1 MVFASLKTGFA
12 RLWANRRLIL
22 IFYLAN
28 LFFALIVALPFR
40 AVLGHF
46 IGDSRMGEKLAGP
59 IDMDFLLEFL
69 HYNPALRGTT
79 LMLALAAFAA
89 YSLANLFLSGGAYA
103 ALMSDEKYSSSR
115 FWGNSAHFF
124 GRFFRLFLWGLP
136 VFGALFCLQWAVS
149 GLRGVIFGNDPYE
162 YAIYWSQWM
171 ELALR
176 WYALF
181 QFLIIFD
188 YARIYTVK
196 NDARGMA
203 KALFEGLRFTLKNF
217 RRTFTLA
224 FAITLLGI
232 LGLLIYNPLAN
243 LLSAPNAAAILALF
257 LWQQGFMLFRAF
269 LRLGLYSGQAQL
281 YRHLTL
287 PPVETAAPLPETV
300 ESGLPPRQTEGI
312 RYKV

>member
-12 RLWANRRLIL
+12 RVWSNRRMIL

-28 LFFALIVALPFR
+28 LFFALILALPFR
-40 AVLGHF
+40 AAQGHF

-136 VFGALFCLQWAVS
+136 ILGVLFCLQWTVS
-149 GLRGVIFGNDPYE
+149 GLRGVIFGDDPYE
-162 YAIYWSQWM
+162 SVIYWSKWM

-203 KALFEGLRFTLKNF
+203 NTLIKGLRFTIKNF
-217 RRTFTLA
+217 RRTFTLS
-224 FAITLLGI
+224 FAITLLSI
-232 LGLLIYNPLAN
+232 LALLIYNPLAN
-243 LLSAPNAAAILALF
+243 LLSAPNAAVILLLF
-257 LWQQGFMLFRAF
+257 LWQQSFMLFRVF
-269 LRLGLYSGQAQL
+269 LRLGLYAGQAQL
-281 YRHLTL
+281 YQHLSL
-287 PPVETAAPLPETV
+287 PVEAASPLPETV
-300 ESGLPPRQTEGI
+300 ESGLPFQ
-312 RYKV
+312 

>member
-1 MVFASLKTGFA
+1 MVFASLKSGFA
-12 RLWANRRLIL
+12 RLWSNRRMIW

-28 LFFALIVALPFR
+28 LFFALMVALPFR
-40 AVLGHF
+40 AALGHF

-79 LMLALAAFAA
+79 LMLALAAFAT
-89 YSLANLFLSGGAYA
+89 YSLVNLFLSGGAYA
-103 ALMSDEKYSSSR
+103 ALISDEKYSATR
-115 FWGNSAHFF
+115 FWGSSAHFF
-124 GRFFRLFLWGLP
+124 GRFLRLVFGGLP
-136 VFGALFCLQWAVS
+136 LLGLLFCLQWVVS
-149 GLRGVIFGNDPYE
+149 GLRAVIFGSDPYE
-162 YAIYWSQWM
+162 SVIYWSKWM

-196 NDARGMA
+196 NDARVMT
-203 KALFEGLRFTLKNF
+203 KAFFEGLRFTLKNF

-224 FAITLLGI
+224 FAITLMGI
-232 LGLLIYNPLAN
+232 LGLLIYNPVAN
-243 LLSAPNAAAILALF
+243 WLSAPAAAGILVLF
-257 LWQQGFMLFRAF
+257 LWQQGFMLFRIF

-281 YRHLTL
+281 YQHLNRPL
-287 PPVETAAPLPETV
+287 ETSSPLPEAA
-300 ESGLPPRQTEGI
+300 EAGLPPQ
-312 RYKV
+312 